1 MAREIHDT
9 LAQGFTSLLML
20 TQAVEAELDEDLPQ
34 ARRHL
39 ALMDETARQNLA
51 EARALVAG
59 GTPADLAD
67 ASLPDAL
74 RRLAAR
80 HDATLQVTGPVRALP
95 AGPEVVALRSCQEA
109 LANARKHAGS
119 SAKVSLALAY
129 ADEQLTVS
137 VRDDGCGFDPGAV
150 SGGYGL
156 AGLRARVAEVG
167 GTAVVRSVP
176 GAGTT
181 VTVRLPVSPSSVS
194 PLRSP
199 R

>member
-1 MAREIHDT
+1 M
-9 LAQGFTSLLML
+9 
-20 TQAVEAELDEDLPQ
+20 
-34 ARRHL
+34 
-39 ALMDETARQNLA
+39 
-51 EARALVAG
+51 
-59 GTPADLAD
+59 
-67 ASLPDAL
+67 
-74 RRLAAR
+74 
-80 HDATLQVTGPVRALP
+80 
-95 AGPEVVALRSCQEA
+95 
-109 LANARKHAGS
+109 
-119 SAKVSLALAY
+119 SLALAY

-137 VRDDGCGFDPGAV
+137 VGDDGCGFDPGAV